1 MADRGVQVSEID
13 REQAGGD
20 ELDTEMFYR
29 REFTV
34 FNPAGS
40 VGVSCNGRGQVSGLF
55 LDADA
60 LTSDDEL
67 AKEIVTIA
75 GLARAKYRMELRLFS
90 LQCVEAQGRNP
101 DRMDRFYRGVQKLPT
116 PEEYREMEA
125 ATFADRYPQ

>member
-1 MADRGVQVSEID
+1 
-13 REQAGGD
+13 
-20 ELDTEMFYR
+20 MFYR

-55 LDADA
+55 LDEDA